1 MKENLKKIIKLSI
14 FLIIASLPFL
24 TITQIIGM
32 ETFLDSFEHPE
43 SYVCLEGNGNWLGTK
58 TKEAGYIIIQR
69 ASHPDFKIKDS
80 DSVIY
85 CKYNGEIACNQIKEK
100 EYYMNSIKRYHAID
114 NNEPNEEIIY
124 ENQIIGKVIKTI
136 DDNLW
141 NTLSIK
147 LWEISIYNLNIKAL
161 D

>member
-1 MKENLKKIIKLSI
+1 MKEKLKKIIKLSI

-43 SYVCLEGNGNWLGTK
+43 SYICLEDNGKWLGTK
-58 TKEAGYIIIQR
+58 TKEGGYIIIQR
-69 ASHPDFKIKDS
+69 SSHPDFTIKDS
-80 DSVIY
+80 DTVIY
-85 CKYNGEIACNQIKEK
+85 CKNNGEIACNQIKEK
-100 EYYMNSIKRYHAID
+100 EYYMNSIKRYRAID

-147 LWEISIYNLNIKAL
+147 LWEISIYNLNIKAIE
-161 D
+161 